1 MKKLVSGMFLSF
13 ALVLSLSLPGFGGE
27 VTKSFTLT
35 RDSKLDGAALT
46 KGTYS
51 VKFWDDKEGELVVMK
66 GKNEVAKVKYKF
78 VELKDAAADNTIAY
92 TLADDGSY
100 TVKRI
105 EFKGLKSALVFE
117 HGDEQPVR

>member
-1 MKKLVSGMFLSF
+1 MKKIVSGIFLSF

-35 RDSKLDGAALT
+35 RDSKLVGAPLT
-46 KGTYS
+46 KGNYS
-51 VKFWDDKEGELVVMK
+51 VKFWDDKEGELLVMK

-78 VELKDAAADNTIAY
+78 MDLKDTAPDNTVAY

-105 EFKGLKSALVFE
+105 EFKGMKSAIVFE
-117 HGDEQPVR
+117 